1 MNDADILVID
11 DEIELCE
18 IMVLKFTRQGYKVKA
33 CHSAQ
38 EAEEYLSQHIPPLI
52 LCDINMPKKS
62 GLEFVNDLR
71 EKRMPCAVVMV
82 TAYADKEKMLEAMR
96 LGCVDFIT
104 KPFKFGHMVDC
115 LPLWLEI
122 GNTLQRLTKE
132 KDLSEIEQGLEVID
146 TIRVKANLMARRRS
160 A

>member
-1 MNDADILVID
+1 MEVDILIID
-11 DEIELCE
+11 DEVELCE
-18 IMVLKFTRQGYKVKA
+18 IMVMKFTKKGYKVKA

-38 EAEEYLSQHIPPLI
+38 EAESFLSKSIPPLI

-71 EKRMPCAVVMV
+71 EKRMPCAVVMI

-104 KPFKFGHMVDC
+104 KPFKFEHLFDC

-122 GNTLQRLTKE
+122 GTTLQRLTKE
-132 KDLSEIEQGLEVID
+132 KNLSEVEQGLQMID